1 MKLYGLHDM
10 SKDRN
15 FRRIL
20 GLFCGTLFS
29 FAALASG
36 TGQLKAFVENTRSAR
51 AIFSQT
57 VVSKSGRK
65 PQLSQGAFVFA
76 RPGKFRWS
84 YEKPYAQLIVGDGE
98 KLWIYDQD
106 LNQVSVKKLG
116 QALGSSPAAL
126 LAGDNAMEKN
136 FVLTDAGSDDGLEWV
151 EAKPK
156 SQESSFVGV
165 RLGFRDDLP
174 QVMEVK
180 DNFGQTT
187 TLRFSR
193 FERNPRLSPELFRF
207 VPPKGADVIG
217 E

>member
-1 MKLYGLHDM
+1 MKVFGAHVW
-10 SKDRN
+10 
-15 FRRIL
+15 RRQL
-20 GLFCGTLFS
+20 LRVLCGALLP
-29 FAALASG
+29 FAAYASG
-36 TGQLKAFVENTRSAR
+36 TEQLKAFVANTHSAR
-51 AIFSQT
+51 AGFSQS

-65 PQLSQGAFVFA
+65 PQQSQGSFLFE

-84 YEKPYAQLIVGDGE
+84 YDKPYAQLIVGDGD
-98 KLWIYDQD
+98 KLWIYDKD

-136 FVLTDAGSDDGLEWV
+136 FVLSDAGGNDGLEWV
-151 EAKPK
+151 EAKPRA
-156 SQESSFVGV
+156 QEGSFESV
-165 RLGFRDDLP
+165 RLGFKDNLP
-174 QVMEVK
+174 RVMEVK

-187 TLRFSR
+187 TLSFLK

-207 VPPKGADVIG
+207 VPPKGADVVG